1 MTKNTKFK
9 LTFLTFSLFFKI
21 SVICSQN
28 TYEPKIFPPDPN
40 VQLMNKFIEQ
50 PVSLNTGLANVSIPL
65 YTISLDGL
73 QLPLNLDYFTGGIRV
88 NEMASEVGLGW
99 TLNLG
104 GSISRAVRGNPD
116 DLSGIGYMET
126 PYTVA
131 QARAGME
138 DVDYISELQYLD
150 QRDFE
155 PDVFTISC
163 LSFSGKFYFDKA
175 QNEFV
180 QVPKTDAKIT
190 YNRNAAGQII
200 SWVLRDDKGNQY
212 FFGQNEDLSRTQ
224 VERSSSTKSISYTET
239 GIVGGESNIAD
250 HIITWYLME
259 MKTVAS
265 NKISFFYTETA
276 EYPDRIKT
284 GESFLYKGDRFAEQ
298 ELSYGFLH
306 RTIKNTS
313 VSKIETK
320 NEQILIAQS
329 SQSRLDATNAKSLE
343 YITVL
348 NNKGSQIKKFKFN
361 YGYFSSLE
369 NTNET
374 RISNPEQYK
383 YRLKLLSLNE
393 LNTVN
398 TAVKTTSFT
407 YENNFLPNRNSNAQ
421 DAWGFYN
428 GKSNVT
434 LIPDLAQITR
444 INRSFLANRNI
455 DEDLSKAFILK
466 SMKLPT
472 GGTVEYEYESNR
484 AGFIENKSYPEN
496 FDQKESKAVYFT
508 PLVPDPGPEGNAS
521 LNFDNYYRQNFTI
534 QNVAGPVALTVN
546 IEGCSNSP
554 VPSLDCHF
562 FLKIKGITNPGYTQ
576 NIYSGQFTLNLPDGA
591 YYVEATKNGSP
602 VSNYAF
608 TSSLFW
614 NEKMLSP
621 EGGERVGGLRI
632 AKVTL
637 KEANQPD
644 IVKEFK
650 YINPALGVTS
660 GRMYQY
666 PIFFEKDYNGKGNGN
681 SFNATSSSVAQT
693 SLTANTPVSY
703 QYATVLMPSAK
714 DSKLNGKV
722 EYEYATGFSSLLI
735 YSQSN
740 TISVNKTEKNIGWL
754 EGKLLHEKTYS
765 YDNNTYNLIEE
776 TINNYEILDQ
786 KSIQDF
792 GVLFEHRGQYP
803 SSPGGGANAGANF
816 YMYEFY
822 YLFTGRHKMTWSL
835 NTKYLTNGPVAQMTN
850 YQYKTGTDLL
860 KSQKEKTSLANEETE
875 TKYYYA
881 PDAEMNAEPFIS
893 ELKAANIVS
902 APLVVQSFKAGVKLS
917 EQKTVYDK
925 SAATSGLLLP
935 KMVYANKGL
944 AAVDVNLDKKIT
956 FNQYDTNG
964 NILQYTLE
972 SGIPVTIIWGYTK
985 TQPIAKIENATI
997 PQITTALGVSD
1008 LSALNETNLTAINAL
1023 RNNSTFVN
1031 AMITTYTFIPGVG
1044 ISTRTDPK
1052 GDTTTFTYDTFGR
1065 LEFIKDKNG
1074 NILSENQY
1082 NYKP

>member
-1 MTKNTKFK
+1 
-9 LTFLTFSLFFKI
+9 
-21 SVICSQN
+21 
-28 TYEPKIFPPDPN
+28 
-40 VQLMNKFIEQ
+40 MNKFIEQ
-50 PVSLNTGLANVSIPL
+50 PVSLNSGLANVSIPI
-65 YTISLDGL
+65 YTIGLDGL
-73 QLPLNLDYFTGGIRV
+73 QLPLNLDYFTGGVRV
-88 NEMASEVGLGW
+88 NEIASEVGLGW

-104 GSISRAVRGNPD
+104 GSISRAVRSNPD
-116 DLSGIGYMET
+116 DLDGGYMNT
-126 PYTVA
+126 IYTVA
-131 QARAGME
+131 QARAGVE
-138 DVDYISELQYLD
+138 NVEFNNDLQYLD
-150 QRDFE
+150 QRDYE
-155 PDVFTISC
+155 PDVFTFNCS
-163 LSFSGKFYFDKA
+163 SFSGKFYFDKE
-175 QNEFV
+175 QNEFI
-180 QVPKTDAKIT
+180 QVPKTDAKIR
-190 YNRNAAGQII
+190 YSRNSAGQII
-200 SWVLRDDKGNQY
+200 SWILTDDKGNQY
-212 FFGQNEDLSRTQ
+212 FFGQTEDLSRTQ
-224 VERSSSTKSISYTET
+224 IERSSSTISRSYTDT
-239 GIVGGESNIAD
+239 GIVGGASNIAD

-259 MKTVAS
+259 VKTVAS
-265 NKISFFYTETA
+265 NKVSFFYTESA
-276 EYPDRIKT
+276 EYSDVIKT
-284 GESFLYKGDRFAEQ
+284 EQSFLYKGILVNNDQGQ
-298 ELSYGFLH
+298 ELSSGFLQ
-306 RTIKNTS
+306 RIIKNTS
-313 VSKIETK
+313 VSRIETK

-343 YITVL
+343 YVTVL

-393 LNTVN
+393 LNTEN

-407 YENNFLPNRNSNAQ
+407 YENSFLPNRNSNAQ

-434 LIPDLAQITR
+434 LIPDLAQITK

-484 AGFIENKSYPEN
+484 VGLIENKSYPEN
-496 FDQKESKAVYFT
+496 FDQKESKALYFT
-508 PLVPDPGPEGNAS
+508 PLVPDPGPEGNGN

-534 QNVAGPVALTVN
+534 QNVTGPVAITVN
-546 IEGCSNSP
+546 IEGCSNTP

-576 NIYSGQFTLNLPDGA
+576 NIYSGQFTLNLPDGE

-644 IVKEFK
+644 IVKQFK

-666 PIFFEKDYNGKGNGN
+666 PVFFEANYKGNEDVG
-681 SFNATSSSVAQT
+681 SFKATSSSIVQT

-703 QYATVLMPSAK
+703 QYAAVLMPSSK
-714 DSKLNGKV
+714 DSKLNGKI
-722 EYEYATGFSSLLI
+722 EYEYATNFSSLENTGV
-735 YSQSN
+735 YR
-740 TISVNKTEKNIGWL
+740 TISLDKTEKNIGWL
-754 EGKLLHEKTYS
+754 EGKLLHEKTFA
-765 YDNNTYNLIEE
+765 YDNDNKTYNLIEE
-776 TINNYEILDQ
+776 TINNYEILDP
-786 KSIQDF
+786 KSIPNF
-792 GVLFEHRGQYP
+792 GVLFEHRGVYQALA
-803 SSPGGGANAGANF
+803 GGPAEVNF
-816 YMYEFY
+816 YRFAFY
-822 YLFTGRHKMTWSL
+822 PLFTGRHKMTWSL
-835 NTKYLTNGPVAQMTN
+835 NKKYLTNGPVEQLTN
-850 YQYKTGTDLL
+850 YQYKTETDLL

-881 PDAEMNAEPFIS
+881 PDAEMSTEPFIN
-893 ELKAANIVS
+893 ELKTANIVS
-902 APLVVQSFKAGVKLS
+902 TPLVVQTFKAGVKLS

-935 KMVYANKGL
+935 KTVYANKGL
-944 AAVDVNLDKKIT
+944 AAINVNLDKKIT

-972 SGIPVTIIWGYTK
+972 SGVPVSIIWGYTK

-1008 LSALNETNLTAINAL
+1008 LSALNETNLTAINNL

-1065 LEFIKDKNG
+1065 LEFVKDKNG